1 MAAVSLES
9 VSKVYPG
16 GVRAV
21 RDLRLHVRDG
31 ELLVLLGP
39 SGCGKSTILR
49 IIAGL
54 EEPSSGELWLDDQPA
69 TDLPPRERNVAM
81 VFQNGA
87 LYPHRSIHGNLAFPL
102 ELAGEDPAEIR
113 AKVVELSRALQID
126 QALDRLPGSLS
137 GGQRQ
142 RVAMGRAIIREP
154 SVFLMDEPLSNL
166 DAALRTDLRLEIGAL
181 VRGLGVTTVYVTHD
195 QVEAL
200 TLADRIAVLRDGRLE
215 DLGTPTQVYEDPAT
229 AFTAAFLGA
238 PQINLLTG
246 TVYAQLGEGSVTV
259 DLGGQEVRLPWTDPR
274 VEHLAHHHGLPVI
287 VGVRADALRPVDEP
301 DEGAELSG
309 RLRALEYHGH
319 EWLAHV
325 ETDVPVI
332 DRDVLG
338 AERRE
343 EDAAPRAESAV
354 LDRVRSMLRRG
365 QRRAEPEPATDHV
378 GAHRRSDLVVRLRS
392 GHGQKIGAPVRLAL
406 DVSRALFFGQD
417 GHRIDPVQR

>member
-21 RDLRLHVRDG
+21 SDLRLHVRDG
-31 ELLVLLGP
+31 ELMVLLGP

-54 EEPSSGELWLDDQPA
+54 EEPTSGELWLDGRLA

-81 VFQNGA
+81 VFQSGA
-87 LYPHRSIHGNLAFPL
+87 LYPHRNIQGNLAFPL

-113 AKVVELSRALQID
+113 AKVVELSRALQIE
-126 QALDRLPGSLS
+126 QTLDRLPGSLS

-238 PQINLLTG
+238 PQINLLAG
-246 TVYAQLGEGSVTV
+246 TVYAHLGEGSVTI
-259 DLGGQEVRLPWTDPR
+259 DLGGQELRLPWTDPR
-274 VEHLAHHHGLPVI
+274 VEHLARHHGFPII
-287 VGVRADALRPVDEP
+287 VGVRADALHPVSEP
-301 DEGAELSG
+301 DEGAELTG
-309 RLRALEYHGH
+309 RLRTLEYHGH

-325 ETDVPVI
+325 ETDVPVV
-332 DRDVLG
+332 DRDELG
-338 AERRE
+338 
-343 EDAAPRAESAV
+343 AAPRDHRETPREESV
-354 LDRVRSMLRRG
+354 FLDRVRSMLRLG
-365 QRRAEPEPATDHV
+365 SRRAEPEPPSEHV

-392 GHGQKIGAPVRLAL
+392 GHGQQTGAPIRLAV
-406 DVSRALFFGQD
+406 DVSRVLFFDREGR
-417 GHRIDPVQR
+417 RIDPVQR